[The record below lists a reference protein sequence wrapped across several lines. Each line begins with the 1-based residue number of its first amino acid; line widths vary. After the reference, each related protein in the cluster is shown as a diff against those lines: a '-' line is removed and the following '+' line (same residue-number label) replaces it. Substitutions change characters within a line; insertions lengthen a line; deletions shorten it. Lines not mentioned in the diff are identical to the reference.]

1 MRTYEWFEQEVRALM
16 GVISISEIMGNRRL
30 VERFKTALR
39 ESAKSRE
46 QNACSPALR
55 HEVRGLIEAIS
66 AGERAANPIVSEYIS
81 GIGRRLGV

>member
-16 GVISISEIMGNRRL
+16 GVISISEIMRNPKL

-46 QNACSPALR
+46 QKACSPGLR
-55 HEVRGLIEAIS
+55 YEIRGLIEAIS
-66 AGERAANPIVSEYIS
+66 SCEQTANPVVREYIS
-81 GIGRRLGV
+81 SIGRRLGV